1 MNSFWGKMIELTQL
15 YIGYKVEARVMTV
28 SNFLTWIS
36 TFVVF

>member
-1 MNSFWGKMIELTQL
+1 MNSFWGENDRTHTTN
-15 YIGYKVEARVMTV
+15 IGYKVEARVMTV